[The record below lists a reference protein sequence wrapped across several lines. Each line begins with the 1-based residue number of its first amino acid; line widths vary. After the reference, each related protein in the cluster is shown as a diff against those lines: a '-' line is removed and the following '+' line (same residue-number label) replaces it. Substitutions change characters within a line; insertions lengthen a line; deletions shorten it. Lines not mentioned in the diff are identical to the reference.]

1 MRTPRITRNQLP
13 LLIGMPI
20 AWAVLL
26 WFHPDVP
33 DPDNVYEGLRD
44 DVTTYLIV
52 HVGMLVFIGLI
63 GVALY
68 ILVRD
73 LPGKVAT
80 ISRLAIGPFV
90 LFYSAWETVIGLA
103 TGVLVQHANDSPAGQ
118 RPAVSDGIQ
127 ALGDN
132 AIVGEMGVLG
142 IVGGLAWVT
151 AVIAA
156 AVAVRHAGAPVLAT
170 VLLALS
176 AVVVSH
182 PPPIGPIGLAC
193 FAGAVLV
200 LYRSQQVNASKTAQA
215 ASPRTTSAANVSSRA
230 ERSGA

>member
-13 LLIGMPI
+13 FLIGMPI

-44 DVTTYLIV
+44 EVTTYLIV

-68 ILVRD
+68 MLVRD
-73 LPGKVAT
+73 LSGKAAT

-132 AIVGEMGVLG
+132 AIVGEMGVVG

-200 LYRSQQVNASKTAQA
+200 LYRSQHVNASKTAHA
-215 ASPRTTSAANVSSRA
+215 ASPTPTSAANVSSRA